1 MVSFPNGQLG
11 CVPVPGQVVTLSG
24 AASPE
29 FKDRPVRILVT
40 APTEPSSVDAAA
52 GRGAANS
59 TWVLVTGWE
68 LNVRGGRVL
77 LRTGIPARAA
87 GIALDSEMSGHCRR
101 L

>member
-1 MVSFPNGQLG
+1 VVAFPSGLG
-11 CVPVPGQVVTLSG
+11 CVPVAGQVVLLSG

-29 FKDRPVRILVT
+29 FRDRPVRILVT

-52 GRGAANS
+52 GRGAATS

-77 LRTGIPARAA
+77 LRKGIPVRTA
-87 GIALDSEMSGHCRR
+87 GIALDDETNGYHRR